1 MCGGVCDL
9 NDAFLGPEHCS
20 VLTDRIYECLIGHTA
35 ATTATTQNSG
45 TDNQN
50 FIKFTET
57 ES

>member
-35 ATTATTQNSG
+35 ATTATTQNAG
-45 TDNQN
+45 TDNQH
-50 FIKFTET
+50 FIKFT
-57 ES
+57 